1 MKGRP
6 ISPMKRF
13 ESFLWKLVIVQFI
26 FLIMAQ
32 WLILYTPLPPY
43 LGKIYE
49 YEGVSKQEKTK
60 TIETTVDR

>member
-6 ISPMKRF
+6 MQQMKWF
-13 ESFLWKLVIVQFI
+13 ESLLWKLVIIQFI

-43 LGKIYE
+43 LGKVYE
-49 YEGVSKQEKTK
+49 YEGVGKQEKTK
-60 TIETTVDR
+60 TIETIIDR